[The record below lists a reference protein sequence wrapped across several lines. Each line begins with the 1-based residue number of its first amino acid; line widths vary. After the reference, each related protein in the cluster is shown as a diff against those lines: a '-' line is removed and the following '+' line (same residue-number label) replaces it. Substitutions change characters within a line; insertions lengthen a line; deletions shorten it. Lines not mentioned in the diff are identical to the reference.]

1 MERMRFA
8 GLFLPL
14 ITLCAPALSQDAP
27 ATAPVQRTP
36 AADRIAPPK
45 PLDFRMPLYPASER
59 EAKNTGYV
67 DVAVVVSGDGLE
79 SWHTDN
85 LKSVDRNYAI

>member
-1 MERMRFA
+1 MQRMRFA

-36 AADRIAPPK
+36 AADWIVPPK
-45 PLDFRMPLYPASER
+45 PRDFRIPLYPASER
-59 EAKNTGYV
+59 EANNNGCV
-67 DVAVVVSGDGLE
+67 DVTLVVSGDGLE
-79 SWHTDN
+79 SRHMHN